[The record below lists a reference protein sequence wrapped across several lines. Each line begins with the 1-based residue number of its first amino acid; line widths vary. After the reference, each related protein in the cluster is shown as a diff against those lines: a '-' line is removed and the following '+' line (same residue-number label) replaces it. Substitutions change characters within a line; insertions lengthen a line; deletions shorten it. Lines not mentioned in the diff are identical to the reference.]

1 MKFGKIFALICVF
14 VFSTNLVSVAA
25 AKESEAV
32 VSHGINVVSQ
42 SCYVALSCV
51 SDSVLTFEAEDFE
64 RALNLS
70 YVPSLTVTS
79 LPSRGEGVL
88 YLGQSEVQEGQT
100 ISRANIGYLN
110 FEFAGETN
118 KSSFCFST
126 GYSAYE
132 IECNLYSLKY
142 TNSAPVVDYMRTVE
156 TSTYKNVSLYGK
168 LYAYDD
174 EGDKVIFEV
183 VKQPEN
189 GLLKLS
195 SRGDYVYIP
204 TKGFVGNDRFEY
216 VALDEY
222 GNYSQ
227 SRGVTLKVEQQNA
240 SLVFCDISDDEYQVA
255 AINLAEKGIMNA
267 TEVDGKYYFYPD
279 SKLGR
284 LEYLVMAMKNCG
296 IEIDNTSTPTVFSD
310 DSEIP
315 ESLKG
320 YVNTAVK
327 LGIVC
332 GKINSEGALVFAPNE
347 KITLAEAA
355 VMLDNMTEFSSPVL
369 APVFAD
375 SNSLPAWSK
384 DAIYRLSYN
393 NILPDKGGY
402 VFANDSLNRENG
414 AYMLYMI
421 GKALQ
426 EK

>member
-14 VFSTNLVSVAA
+14 VFSTNLVSVASA
-25 AKESEAV
+25 RESEAV

-42 SCYVALSCV
+42 SCHVALSCV
-51 SDSVLTFEAEDFE
+51 ADSVLTFDADDFE
-64 RALNLS
+64 KALNLS
-70 YVPSLTVTS
+70 YIPSLTVTS

-88 YLGQSEVQEGQT
+88 YLGKSEVREGQT

-110 FEFAGETN
+110 FEFAGESG

-126 GYSAYE
+126 GYSEHE
-132 IECNLYSLKY
+132 IECKLYSLKY
-142 TNSAPVVDYMRTVE
+142 ANSAPIVDYMRAEE

-168 LYAYDD
+168 LYAYDE
-174 EGDKVIFEV
+174 EGDKVVFEV
-183 VKQPEN
+183 VKHPEN

-195 SRGDYVYIP
+195 SQGDYVYIP
-204 TKGFVGNDRFEY
+204 TRGYVGNDSFEY

-222 GNYSQ
+222 GNYS
-227 SRGVTLKVEQQNA
+227 SLCSMKLEVEQQSS
-240 SLVFCDISDDEYQVA
+240 SLVFYDIAEDEYRVA
-255 AINLAEKGIMNA
+255 AINLTEKGIMTA
-267 TEVDGKYYFYPD
+267 AEVDGKYYFYPD
-279 SKLGR
+279 ATLGR

-296 IEIDNTSTPTVFSD
+296 LEIENTSSKTVFYD

-315 ESLKG
+315 DSLKG

-332 GKINSEGALVFAPNE
+332 GKINAEGNLVFAPNE

-355 VMLDNMTEFSSPVL
+355 VMLDNMTELSSPVL
-369 APVFAD
+369 VPVFAGGD
-375 SNSLPAWSK
+375 SLPVWSK

-393 NILPDKGGY
+393 NILPDKDGY
-402 VFANDSLNRENG
+402 VFANDSLKREDC

-421 GKALQ
+421 GKASQ
-426 EK
+426 VK